1 MATNDLENDAYV
13 QRWLTGLSD
22 RTKDNYLQR
31 IPLWVSFVQLSPTQ
45 QIEKRLKD
53 LTSQNLIERTFFE
66 NKFREFK
73 ETLENK
79 GNLNA
84 KSVTTMLTAVASFF
98 GRNDLRLNLKRG
110 DWKSTQETE
119 VIQRWK
125 VTQDDVKRMYA
136 HANLRDKCLLLG
148 LGQSGFSEV
157 DLSELCI
164 EDIKTLYDMP
174 QTEHYFIEKPREKT
188 NEVQATCLSYEFLHD
203 LRAML
208 SEKGNPTEGYIF
220 VSQTKDTKGEPIDT
234 RRINESMKSLAERTF
249 GKEKAKDFKT
259 KALRSFY
266 NSALLRS
273 DIKSEIKDLMM
284 GHARL
289 GARGHYDYDE
299 FTIKENYVR
308 AFEHLS
314 INGIQSRED
323 LANLKKEFEIKTMNQ
338 TREIDALKSVLLL
351 VIDRDSLE
359 QLVRQRI
366 AEADKKAK
374 ELGIALGINE
384 IIHGKDIGKMSKKE
398 LLEIYSQI

>member
-1 MATNDLENDAYV
+1 MATNDLENDSYV

-220 VSQTKDTKGEPIDT
+220 VS
-234 RRINESMKSLAERTF
+234 
-249 GKEKAKDFKT
+249 
-259 KALRSFY
+259 
-266 NSALLRS
+266 
-273 DIKSEIKDLMM
+273 
-284 GHARL
+284 
-289 GARGHYDYDE
+289 
-299 FTIKENYVR
+299 
-308 AFEHLS
+308 
-314 INGIQSRED
+314 
-323 LANLKKEFEIKTMNQ
+323 
-338 TREIDALKSVLLL
+338 
-351 VIDRDSLE
+351 
-359 QLVRQRI
+359 
-366 AEADKKAK
+366 
-374 ELGIALGINE
+374 
-384 IIHGKDIGKMSKKE
+384 
-398 LLEIYSQI
+398 